1 MRGEDHHAKISIDV
15 ADSYS
20 GVTRGISLRLPEVTP
35 DGHVMTRNRA
45 LNVKIPKGVRP
56 GQRIRLT
63 GQGGPGMNNAK
74 AGDLYLEIE
83 FSAGG
88 QYRID
93 DKDVYMSLPVAPWE
107 AALGA
112 TVTVPIPSG
121 NVDLK
126 IPAGSGQGNRLR
138 LKGKGL
144 PAKEPGDFYVELKV
158 VLPPADSE
166 KAKALYEKMKDEL
179 PFDPRAES
187 GRS

>member
-1 MRGEDHHAKISIDV
+1 
-15 ADSYS
+15 
-20 GVTRGISLRLPEVTP
+20 
-35 DGHVMTRNRA
+35 
-45 LNVKIPKGVRP
+45 
-56 GQRIRLT
+56 
-63 GQGGPGMNNAK
+63 MNNAK

-83 FSAGG
+83 FNTGG

-93 DKDVYMSLPVAPWE
+93 DRDVYMTLPVAPWE

-121 NVDLK
+121 SVDLK

-144 PAKEPGDFYVELKV
+144 PAKGPGDFYVELKV

-166 KAKALYEKMKDEL
+166 KAKALYRKMQEEL
-179 PFDPRAES
+179 PFDPRADT